1 MDNQCGYYKTWEERP
16 TAYSLMVHLEVHSN
30 YSLLEGA
37 ATVRQLVARAVEFG
51 LKTLAL
57 TDTGGL
63 YAAIPFYQTAKDAG
77 VKPIVGAQLGDLVIL
92 ARDRDGYAELCRII
106 TGWQLD
112 PQFDPADHAGSPHL
126 FVLASDRLR
135 IEALLARGIDPLVAI
150 THYGGSRS
158 RYLAGQLCQFARD
171 KKLRPVA
178 VSPIYFLDA
187 PDIKIHHVLSAIRL
201 NTTVDNLP
209 HDEIA
214 PPEAWFRSKQEMD
227 RLYGDWPDALQNTD
241 WVAANCNVEFEL
253 GRPMF
258 PEIDLPE
265 GDTPFS
271 RLWQYAFTGLKER
284 YTPLRPD
291 VMDRFHYELDIINR
305 LGFAPYFLIVRDIVE
320 FARGRDIPI
329 VGRGSAANSLVA
341 YALGITR
348 VDPFKYDLY
357 FERFLNMSRTDCPD
371 IDLDICWRRRDE
383 VIEYVYHKY
392 GADRVAM
399 ICTFNTFQARSAMRD
414 VAKAYGWT
422 ESEIG
427 EVVRQLPHYR
437 AHDIRTLVKHLPEC
451 RGLPIGEEPLKSILE
466 ISERIDGYPRHLSI
480 HSGGVVIA
488 PQPLTRFVP
497 LQMAAKGILI
507 TQYDMH
513 PIEDLGLIK
522 MDLLGHRSLTVI
534 KETVEMIRRNRAI
547 EIDVESLPDPDPLTA
562 ELIRNGRSIGCFQIE
577 SPAMR
582 TLLKST
588 RADNTDML
596 IKTLS
601 LVRPGPSG
609 SGMKKSFIERHLGRE
624 ETVYLHPAL
633 EKVLGD
639 TYGVMLYQEDILK
652 VAHVIAGLDLA
663 EGDALRRAMT
673 KKRSPHEMAKSMRL
687 FIDRARA
694 NGVPEQQADTIWG
707 LIANFAEYSYCKA
720 HASTYGEIAYQCTY
734 LKAHFPAEFL
744 ASVLSNRGG
753 FYHTAVYAEEAKR
766 SGIQIYPPDVNKSE
780 WNYTAEGENIRVGFV
795 EVRNLRQ
802 AAVRGIINTRQ
813 AEPFDSVSDLCGRGA
828 VGYADAELLINA
840 GACDGFGKTR
850 PELLWELKTIASAI
864 AHRPARDG
872 LLEVSGLFPHNLQ
885 EAPIPHLPN
894 YSRKHRTDLQW
905 TAFDI
910 VLATHPIE
918 YYASEFDGRQLI
930 LSDDMPSYAGTTV
943 TMAGWLI
950 AERRVGI
957 KSGARHPGGCMKFIT
972 LEDPSGV
979 FEAVLFPAVYQQY
992 GHLLTSHGPYFI
1004 TGEVQDENG
1013 YYSLIARGVER
1024 AGYLRKAP
1032 RISEITP
1039 PLHWMFPGSISS

>member
-1 MDNQCGYYKTWEERP
+1 
-16 TAYSLMVHLEVHSN
+16 MVHLEVHSN
-30 YSLLEGA
+30 HSLLEGA

-51 LKTLAL
+51 IKTLAL

-63 YAAIPFYQTAKDAG
+63 YAAIPFYQTALDAG
-77 VKPIVGAQLGDLVIL
+77 VKPILGARLGDLVIL
-92 ARDRDGYAELCRII
+92 ARDRDGYSELCRIV
-106 TGWQLD
+106 TAFQLD
-112 PQFDPADHAGSPHL
+112 PEFDLAFARACHAGSPHL
-126 FVLASDRLR
+126 FVLASDRSR
-135 IEALLARGIDPLVAI
+135 IEALLERGIEPLVAI
-150 THYGGSRS
+150 AHYGGSRS
-158 RYLAGQLCQFARD
+158 RYLAARLYQFARD
-171 KKLRPVA
+171 KNLRPVA

-187 PDIKIHHVLSAIRL
+187 PDIKIHRVLAAIRL
-201 NTTVDNLP
+201 NTTIDNLP
-209 HDEIA
+209 PDKIA
-214 PPEAWFRSKQEMD
+214 SPEAWFRSKREMD
-227 RLYGDWPDALQNTD
+227 RLYADWPDAMQNTD
-241 WVAANCNVEFEL
+241 WVAANCNVEFDL
-253 GRPMF
+253 GRPLF
-258 PEIDLPE
+258 PEIDLPQ

-284 YTPLRPD
+284 YKPLRPD

-305 LGFAPYFLIVRDIVE
+305 LGFAAYFLIVRDIVE
-320 FARGRDIPI
+320 FARGRGIPI

-399 ICTFNTFQARSAMRD
+399 ICAFNTFQARSAMRD

-451 RGLPIGEEPLKSILE
+451 RGLPIDEEPLKSILE
-466 ISERIDGYPRHLSI
+466 IAERIDGYPRHLSI

-547 EIDVESLPDPDPLTA
+547 AIDIETLPDPDPLTA
-562 ELIRNGRSIGCFQIE
+562 RLIRNGRSIGCFQIE

-588 RADNTDML
+588 RAANTDML

-609 SGMKKSFIERHLGRE
+609 SGMKKTFIERHLGLE

-663 EGDALRRAMT
+663 EGDSLRRAMT

-694 NGVPEQQADTIWG
+694 NGVAEPQAEIIWG

-720 HASTYGEIAYQCTY
+720 HASTYGEIAYQCAY

-744 ASVLSNRGG
+744 ACVLSNRGG
-753 FYHTAVYAEEAKR
+753 FYHTAVYTEEAKR
-766 SGIQIYPPDVNKSE
+766 FGIEIYPPDVNKSE
-780 WNYTAEGENIRVGFV
+780 WNYTAEGENIRVGLL
-795 EVRNLRQ
+795 EIRNLSQ
-802 AAVRGIINTRQ
+802 AAARGIVNTRQ
-813 AEPFDSVSDLCGRGA
+813 TAPFDSVSDLCGRGG
-828 VGYADAELLINA
+828 VGYADAGLLINA

-850 PELLWELKTIASAI
+850 PELLWELKTIAT
-864 AHRPARDG
+864 RPCARATASHPIDG
-872 LLEVSGLFPHNLQ
+872 TGLFPHHLQ
-885 EAPIPHLPN
+885 QAPVPRLPD
-894 YSRKHRTDLQW
+894 YARKHRTDLQW
-905 TAFDI
+905 LALGI

-918 YYASEFDGRQLI
+918 YYAAEFDDRQLI
-930 LSDDMPSYAGTTV
+930 LSEDMPAYAATTV

-957 KSGARHPGGCMKFIT
+957 KSARHPGARHLGGGCMKFIT
-972 LEDPSGV
+972 IEDPTGV

-992 GHLLTSHGPYFI
+992 GHLLTTHGPYFI

-1013 YYSLIARGVER
+1013 CYSLIARAIER
-1024 AGYLRKAP
+1024 AGHLPKAP

-1039 PLHWMFPGSISS
+1039 PIHWMFPGSVFHAD